1 MLTPEQENLRRSR
14 GELMAELVRA
24 GARFKT
30 GSNACTCPFHDDRRP
45 SAGVYREGEV
55 WRFKCHG
62 CDWGGDVF
70 DVRARL
76 AGTAPG
82 DELKAERRE
91 VAHEPPPRWFASVSA
106 MAEAL
111 RGVVATYVYANP
123 ETRAPELV
131 VFRCEEG
138 GRKRFIQARPEGSG
152 FVMKAPAGK
161 LPLYNRA
168 RIAGQSAV
176 VVVEGEKC
184 VHALHDIGVAA
195 TTSPGGAMK
204 AAHADWTPLRGKT
217 CYLWADNDEPDATY
231 PEGKGRAHMREVAR
245 ILESLECDVR
255 AVDVSALNLPPK
267 GDAVDFLE
275 RNGGTREDKQIAVAL
290 VTQDAEASRPSKGL
304 DERIEQMI
312 SGAWQTLDWPW
323 PKVTSLSR
331 ALMPGTVTALPGE
344 GGSSKSFFA
353 LEANLYWH
361 LNGRKTALYE
371 LEEDRTY
378 HLQRALAQLENNS
391 NLTDDVWVRANPEE
405 ARAAYR
411 RQKDILD
418 SFGRTMWDAPDEMV
432 DLPSLVAWLE
442 ARCAEG
448 CEVVTIDP
456 VTAAK
461 VSKEPWLDDQR
472 FILGAKAV
480 VRKYG
485 ARLILVTHP
494 RKNRGQG
501 KATGLNDMAGGS
513 AYERFTQTVL
523 WMKRHDTSEKG
534 DVLHQG
540 FPVPVTYDRTLRVA
554 KARNGPG
561 TGTEIA
567 YCFEPESL
575 RFSEQ
580 GVIVKASRRKVET
593 PEAEER
599 W

>member
-1 MLTPEQENLRRSR
+1 M
-14 GELMAELVRA
+14 GELVRS
-24 GARFKT
+24 GARFKP
-30 GSNACTCPFHDDRRP
+30 GSNACTCPFHDDRNP
-45 SAGVYREGEV
+45 SAGVYQEDGV

-62 CDWGGDVF
+62 CDWGGDIF
-70 DVRARL
+70 DVRARR
-76 AGTAPG
+76 AGTQAA
-82 DELKAERRE
+82 DELKAERRDE
-91 VAHEPPPRWFASVSA
+91 RPEPRVFKSVSA
-106 MAEAL
+106 MAESL
-111 RGVVATYVYANP
+111 RNLTATYVYANP
-123 ETRAPELV
+123 ETHAPELI

-138 GRKRFIQARPEGSG
+138 GRKRFIQASPAGEG

-168 RIAGQSAV
+168 RIMAQPAV
-176 VVVEGEKC
+176 IVVEGEKC
-184 VHALHDIGVAA
+184 VHALHEIGVAA

-204 AAHADWTPLRGKT
+204 AHLSDWSPLRGKT
-217 CYLWADNDEPDATY
+217 CFLWPDNDQGDSTY
-231 PEGKGRAHMREVAR
+231 PSGKGKAHMREVGR
-245 ILESLECDVR
+245 ILETLGCDVR
-255 AVDVSALNLPPK
+255 VVDIDALNLPPK
-267 GDAVDFLE
+267 GDVVDFLE
-275 RNGGTREDKQIAVAL
+275 RNGGTREDKQIAVQL
-290 VTQDAEASRPSKGL
+290 VTGEAEESRPSRAL
-304 DERIEQMI
+304 NDRLEQMI

-331 ALMPGTVTALPGE
+331 ALMPGTITAMPGE
-344 GGSSKSFFA
+344 GGSSKSFYA
-353 LEANLYWH
+353 LEANLHWH
-361 LNGRKTALYE
+361 LSGRKTALYE

-405 ARAAYR
+405 ARAAYH

-432 DLPSLVAWLE
+432 SLDSLVAWLE
-442 ARCAEG
+442 ARCMEG

-485 ARLILVTHP
+485 ARLVLVTHP
-494 RKNRGQG
+494 RKNRGAG
-501 KATGLNDMAGGS
+501 KATGLNDMAGGA

-523 WMKRHDTSEKG
+523 WMKRHDTTEKG
-534 DVLHQG
+534 DVLVQG

-575 RFSEQ
+575 RFTEQ
-580 GVIVKASRRKVET
+580 GVIAKASKKTTEVRE
-593 PEAEER
+593 EEEER
-599 W
+599 PPW